1 MKRFSDLVRE
11 EVRDLPLYVPGKPI
25 DEVKRELGLAQVIK
39 LASNEN
45 PYGPS
50 PMALAAMHEALPEIH
65 RYPDAN
71 AYVLKEALAS
81 SLGLTPG
88 NFLLGNGSE
97 EIVQMIAKAFFRPG
111 DEIIMGTPSF
121 PRYETVARLM
131 GAVPVEVPLAEGYY
145 PLNGIIEKISSQ
157 TRAIFICNPNNP
169 TGTAL
174 TALELQAFVEL
185 VPPHILLVFDEAYY
199 EFADQLKSGL
209 DFMEEERPLIVL
221 RTFSKA
227 YGLAGIR
234 LGFAIAEPELI
245 EALNKVREP
254 FNGNAVALAG
264 ALAAWQDQAHLQMV
278 VEKNNAERSRLT
290 KALEDMGFRVLPSAT
305 NFVLAFLEQ
314 MPAGLNHE
322 LLRRGIIVRSGIA
335 LGYPEALR
343 ISVGTQEEN
352 DKLLTVLAEILNQ
365 SY

>member
-1 MKRFSDLVRE
+1 MKRFPELVRE
-11 EVRDLPLYVPGKPI
+11 EVRELPIYVPGKPI
-25 DEVKRELGLAQVIK
+25 DEVKRELGLSEVIK

-50 PMALAAMHEALPEIH
+50 PLALSAMKGAVSEIH

-71 AYVLKEALAS
+71 AFALKEALATS
-81 SLGLTPG
+81 FALTREH
-88 NFLLGNGSE
+88 FLFGNGSE

-111 DEIIMGTPSF
+111 DEVIMGTPSF
-121 PRYETVARLM
+121 PRYETVTRLM
-131 GAVPVEVPLAEGYY
+131 GAIPVEVPLAEGYY
-145 PLNGIIEKISSQ
+145 PLQGILERLNSK

-174 TALELQAFVEL
+174 TAEALQGFVEL

-199 EFADQLKSGL
+199 EFAGKLKSGL
-209 DFMEEERPLIVL
+209 DYIDKLRPVIVL

-234 LGFAIAEPELI
+234 LGFAIAQPELI

-264 ALAAWQDQAHLQMV
+264 ALAAWQDEAYLQEV
-278 VEKNNAERSRLT
+278 VRKNNLERRRLT
-290 KALEDMGFRVLPSAT
+290 EKLEKMGVRVLPSAT
-305 NFVLAFLEQ
+305 NFILAFFPKLTSTLSQ
-314 MPAGLNHE
+314 D
-322 LLRRGIIVRSGIA
+322 LLQRGVIVRPGVA
-335 LGYPEALR
+335 LGYPDALR
-343 ISVGTQEEN
+343 ISVGTEAEN
-352 DKLLTVLAEILNQ
+352 NRFLQVLEEILG
-365 SY
+365 